1 MKNPSRIISN
11 LIVPLIVS
19 LLFGLQVLAL
29 VSVRSRSLCLEALP
43 WNSGPGNGARVSI
56 VPPAQQP
63 KPVVTDTKKG
73 NIQMK
78 NPFSIISNLILPLIV
93 SLLSALQLLSLLGLR
108 SRSLCLEVLPWNSGP
123 GDGARV
129 SIVPP
134 AQQPPSGSAICV

>member
-1 MKNPSRIISN
+1 MKNPSSIISN

-19 LLFGLQVLAL
+19 LLFALQVLAL
-29 VSVRSRSLCLEALP
+29 VSLRSRSLCLEVLP

-78 NPFSIISNLILPLIV
+78 NPFSIISNLIVPLIV
-93 SLLSALQLLSLLGLR
+93 SLLSALQLLSLLGVRLP
-108 SRSLCLEVLPWNSGP
+108 SVCSEILPWQSGP
-123 GDGARV
+123 GNGARV
-129 SIVPP
+129 SIAPP
-134 AQQPPSGSAICV
+134 A